1 MLVHLKN
8 YEVVKDIKITNE
20 GLVNFGLFV
29 DWDPISYEETRN
41 NEKWIQPMNE
51 EIQSIKKNNK

>member
-29 DWDPISYEETRN
+29 DCDPILYEETTN
-41 NEKWIQPMNE
+41 DEKWIQAMNE
-51 EIQSIKKNNK
+51 EI